1 MPRAFVRCPWPL
13 VVLLLCG
20 CANHGAPVQP
30 PQEPAPVAKQDGV
43 IRVPDASRQ
52 FIAVE
57 TITGAASD
65 TRLSASARVEFRDG
79 AVFPLGVPLS
89 GRVATVHVGTGDR
102 VRKGAPLVTLD
113 CPEAASIRASI
124 ESAAAT
130 RREAEANLERQVR
143 MLEEGVGVA
152 RDKLAAETHL
162 AELRA
167 QAASLEAQ
175 ASLLGPGTGTTVV
188 LRAPLDGTVITRRAS
203 AGMAVQPG
211 GDPIVEIGDSTA
223 LWVVADIFERDLPL
237 VHAGAPASIRFPSL
251 DTALAGRVTSVG
263 AVVASGL
270 RTAPVRIAL
279 DRTGPELRAGM
290 YGRAVID
297 TTHADITVPT
307 AAVLIKDGK
316 ESVVFVQRDAQ
327 TFVRRTVVVAQHV
340 DNGRVQIV
348 SGLSPGERVVVTGAL
363 LLDGAADQLL

>member
-1 MPRAFVRCPWPL
+1 MPRAFVRSRCL
-13 VVLLLCG
+13 VLVFLLCG
-20 CANHGAPVQP
+20 CANHGAPGQP
-30 PQEPAPVAKQDGV
+30 PQEPAPAPKQDGV
-43 IRVPDASRQ
+43 LRVPEASRQ

-57 TITGAASD
+57 TVTGAASD
-65 TRLSASARVEFRDG
+65 SRLATPARVEFRDG

-89 GRVATVHVGTGDR
+89 GRVAAVHVGTGDR

-124 ESAAAT
+124 EGARAT
-130 RREAEANLERQVR
+130 RREAEANLERQAR

-152 RDKLAAETHL
+152 RDKLAAETRVS
-162 AELRA
+162 ELRA
-167 QAASLEAQ
+167 QTASLEAQ
-175 ASLLGPGTGTTVV
+175 ASLLGPGSGTAVV
-188 LRAPLDGTVITRRAS
+188 LRAPFDGTVISRKAS

-237 VHAGAPASIRFPSL
+237 VHAGAAAAVRFPSL
-251 DTALAGRVTSVG
+251 DAPLSGRVTSVG
-263 AVVASGL
+263 AVIASGL
-270 RTAPVRIAL
+270 RTAPVRIVL

-290 YGRAVID
+290 YGRALID
-297 TTHADITVPT
+297 TTRADITVPT
-307 AAVLIKDGK
+307 AAVLIKDGR

-340 DNGRVQIV
+340 ENGRVQIV
-348 SGLSPGERVVVTGAL
+348 SGLAPGERVVVTGAL